1 MTSRRRFLST
11 AALAAPAVCA
21 PLAGCA
27 PGALATPP
35 RPTERR
41 GGADRNPA
49 GRPSAEALRLA
60 AEAPVIRR
68 DRLPAEPVTI
78 ESVDLLRNG
87 EHWTVR
93 VRAAGGVEGVA
104 VGNGYVLQEA
114 FLILLRRVAPRVVG
128 TDARDWEATLES
140 VYLSNSSYKWQG
152 LPFWVSVASVEM
164 AVLDL
169 LGKAAGRPL
178 PDLLW
183 DGQVRDSVAIY
194 QASSNRWNAPEEE
207 VAWFEEQVEDLG
219 AEAIK
224 FRLGGRMMF
233 NAESQARDRA
243 LVPLMRRA
251 FPDLTLYAD
260 ANGSFDVATAVA
272 VGRQMADL
280 GYAFFEEPVPFDH
293 YAETRAVADA
303 LDLRVAGGEQE
314 SSARQFL
321 QMIED
326 GTLDVVQPDLLYY
339 GGLVRS
345 LRVARAARAAGL
357 DCTAHISG
365 YGTGFLYAVHFAA
378 VVPNAGPYQEYKG
391 FDAAIPVAGVGSTLR
406 PEGGAITVPTGPG
419 LGIEIDSAWLSA
431 SEVVGAS
438 A

>member
-1 MTSRRRFLST
+1 MTTRRRFLSA
-11 AALAAPAVCA
+11 AALAAPAVCT

-27 PGALATPP
+27 PGTLTTPP
-35 RPTERR
+35 RPRAE
-41 GGADRNPA
+41 GGA
-49 GRPSAEALRLA
+49 GRPSADALRAA

-87 EHWTVR
+87 ENWTVR
-93 VRAAGGVEGVA
+93 VRAAGGAEGVA
-104 VGNGYVLQEA
+104 VGNGHVLREA
-114 FLILLRRVAPRVVG
+114 YPILLGRVAPVAVG
-128 TDARDWEATLES
+128 TDARDWEATLREI
-140 VYLSNSSYKWQG
+140 YTTRSSYKWQG

-169 LGKAAGRPL
+169 LGHAAGRPL

-183 DGQVRDSVAIY
+183 DGQVRDSVAVY

-207 VAWFEEQVEDLG
+207 VEWFRERVEALG

-243 LVPLMRRA
+243 LVPLMRLA

-260 ANGSFDVATAVA
+260 ANGSFDVPTATAV
-272 VGRQMADL
+272 GREMEAL

-303 LDLRVAGGEQE
+303 LGLRIAGGEQE

-321 QMIED
+321 QMVED

-345 LRVARAARAAGL
+345 IRVARAARAAGL
-357 DCTAHISG
+357 DCTPHISG

-391 FDAAIPVAGVGSTLR
+391 FDEGVPVEGVGSTLV
-406 PEGGAITVPTGPG
+406 PEGGAIAVPTGAG
-419 LGIEIDSAWLSA
+419 LGVEVDPAWLAA
-431 SEVVGAS
+431 SEVVEAR
-438 A
+438 

>member
-1 MTSRRRFLST
+1 MTTRRRFLTT
-11 AALAAPAVCA
+11 AALAAP
-21 PLAGCA
+21 LAGCA
-27 PGALATPP
+27 GTLTGPTSRTPTSRSRPNAVAL
-35 RPTERR
+35 E
-41 GGADRNPA
+41 
-49 GRPSAEALRLA
+49 AEAR
-60 AEAPVIRR
+60 APVLRR
-68 DRLPAEPVTI
+68 DRLPAEPVVI

-93 VRAAGGVEGVA
+93 VRSTDGGEGVA
-104 VGNGYVLQEA
+104 IGNGHVLQEA
-114 FLILLRRVAPRVVG
+114 YPILLRRVAPVAVG
-128 TDARDWEATLES
+128 TDARDWEATLED
-140 VYLSNSSYKWQG
+140 VYLSSSSYKWQG

-183 DGQVRDSVAIY
+183 DGQVRDEVAIY
-194 QASSNRWNAPEEE
+194 QASSNRWNAPQEE
-207 VAWFEEQVEDLG
+207 VEWFRERVEALG
-219 AEAIK
+219 ARAIK
-224 FRLGGRMMF
+224 FRLGGRMMY
-233 NAESQARDRA
+233 NAESDARDAA
-243 LVPLMRRA
+243 LVPLMRDA

-260 ANGSFDVATAVA
+260 ANGSFDVARAVE
-272 VGRQMADL
+272 VGREMADL
-280 GYAFFEEPVPFDH
+280 EYAFFEEPVPYDH

-303 LDLRVAGGEQE
+303 LEVRVAGGEQE
-314 SSARQFL
+314 SSERQFL

-345 LRVARAARAAGL
+345 VRVARAARAAGL

-391 FDAAIPVAGVGSTLR
+391 FDASIPVQGVGSPLT
-406 PEGGAITVPTGPG
+406 PVGGVIGVPTGPG
-419 LGIEIDSAWLSA
+419 LGIEVDPAWLAA
-431 SEVVGAS
+431 SEVVA
-438 A
+438 